1 MAINLLFNILKFDLF
16 SVLDR
21 LREVYGYRRKRNMIK
36 SQKSKFNP
44 SDFKSIHSRAFCFI
58 DDVKV
63 YAVVSNGAMVWVN
76 G

>member
-1 MAINLLFNILKFDLF
+1 
-16 SVLDR
+16 
-21 LREVYGYRRKRNMIK
+21 MIK